1 SHRAF
6 TGLFSQDNA
15 DRLGGLCRAHV
26 SFWPTIIHR
35 SSIAS
40 SDSSPTNSM
49 WSGRSAPDRRRSAQP
64 PCWLPRWSSST
75 SRWRGWAAAR
85 LGESARPPRIVFL
98 TVHDDQAFIDAAR
111 DAGAQAYVIKNHIG
125 TDLMPAI
132 RGVLEGRSQFPQP
145 AVQSSGA
152 RVRG

>member
-1 SHRAF
+1 MSRPRI
-6 TGLFSQDNA
+6 LLA
-15 DRLGGLCRAHV
+15 DDH
-26 SFWPTIIHR
+26 
-35 SSIAS
+35 SSILDRVVRLVA
-40 SDSSPTNSM
+40 DEFDVVGAVGDGQAALDAAALLHPDVVVFDISM
-49 WSGRSAPDRRRSAQP
+49 PVMSG
-64 PCWLPRWSSST
+64 LE
-75 SRWRGWAAAR
+75 AAAR